1 MRFHRGTLS
10 AGLLVALA
18 LLAACTDEVDTPDK
32 PSTEPTSLTDCA
44 ALLPEGA
51 VDSLGW
57 TVEGAPTLD
66 ESLCRQ
72 AAAEGAVSVQ
82 RRPVAAGSEEEV
94 ADAAQ
99 LAFDDRCA
107 ELGGMVGER
116 AGEEVDWFGDDA
128 RACAALAE
136 GETGTTALIALWPDN
151 TLVEVR
157 VDADQPA
164 SPDQVK
170 ATLVELAGIAD
181 ANL

>member
-1 MRFHRGTLS
+1 MRIHRAALS
-10 AGLLVALA
+10 AAPLVALV
-18 LLAACTDEVDTPDK
+18 LLAACTTEADTPTE
-32 PSTEPTSLTDCA
+32 PSTEPTSLSDCA
-44 ALLPEGA
+44 ALLPE
-51 VDSLGW
+51 DSLKPLGW

-94 ADAAQ
+94 PDAAQ
-99 LAFDDRCA
+99 QAFDDRCA

-116 AGEEVDWFGDDA
+116 AGEEVDWLGDDA
-128 RACAALAE
+128 RACVALAE

-157 VDADQPA
+157 VDADEPV
-164 SPDQVK
+164 SPDQVQ
-170 ATLVELAGIAD
+170 AALVELAGIAD